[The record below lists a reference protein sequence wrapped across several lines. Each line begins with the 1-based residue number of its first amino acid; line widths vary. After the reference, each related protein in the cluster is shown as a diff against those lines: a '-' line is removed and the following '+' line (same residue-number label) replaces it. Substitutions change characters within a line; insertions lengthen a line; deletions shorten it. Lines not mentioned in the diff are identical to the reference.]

1 MARWSSFF
9 IKYALGVLLLSLAMY
24 ILFPHIQ
31 IIFNRPHNP
40 NYWSNF
46 MTDFGMAWPAYL
58 SAVVIIILYGLL
70 WYADEKRR
78 DKEFKAMM
86 DLLQKIAQKLGVDE
100 SEPENKKS
108 TKR

>member
-1 MARWSSFF
+1 
-9 IKYALGVLLLSLAMY
+9 
-24 ILFPHIQ
+24 
-31 IIFNRPHNP
+31 
-40 NYWSNF
+40 